1 MASMGAGAA
10 AGAEMRLDL
19 FLWYARFAK
28 SRSIA
33 QRIAEAGT
41 LRLDGRRIERSSACV
56 RVGSVLAFPLHG
68 NVRVVRIE
76 ALPARRGPPAE
87 AALHY
92 TALDLASP
100 KGVDVQHGAA

>member
-1 MASMGAGAA
+1 
-10 AGAEMRLDL
+10 MRLDL

-28 SRSIA
+28 SRAVA

-68 NVRVVRIE
+68 RIRVVRVE

-87 AALHY
+87 AVIHY
-92 TALDLASP
+92 SSLDPVTP
-100 KGVDVQHGAA
+100 KGVDVQDGAA